1 MNLSRIIGQLRSS
14 WRSILVVHLLFTL
27 LGFILLTPLFG
38 LLLQSVLALSG
49 SAAVADQDIAYL
61 LLTPF
66 GATAGILLVSV
77 LLAITALELGAL
89 QMIALG
95 AQQSIVVSPV
105 AAARY
110 ALRKALPLLRLTL
123 SLTLRV
129 LVYLLPFLAAVAAVA
144 WLLLTEHDINYYLS
158 RRPPEFVLALVIGA
172 LLSLL
177 LLWLLG
183 RRLLGWCLALP
194 LVMTGDTPLAQAFK
208 VSEEITAEHRLSC
221 LWSLVGW
228 LLLAGLLSLI
238 PVLFLGVTTGWVVS
252 TFGAHLP
259 TLVVMLG
266 GIAAVWVM
274 LNVLVAALNLA
285 GFTLVIGG
293 LYHRLTPTPL
303 KRPLAAELQART
315 AVSVTALGGAITL
328 LLGAALAGLVG
339 LALLRDIQLEDEV
352 LVVAHRG
359 AAGAAPENTLAAVRK
374 ALDDGADWVEIDVQ
388 ETRDGEVVVMHDS
401 DFMKL
406 AGNPLKVWDGD
417 LAEIQ
422 QIDIGSWFDPAFAD
436 QRPPTLLDVLET
448 IRGRAKLVIELKYY
462 GHDQQLEQ
470 RVVEIVEAAGMAD
483 DVVVMSLKLAGVQK
497 LQALRPDWTAGLLAA
512 KSLGDLTRIDVDFL
526 AVNQSMAS
534 PAFIRRAHKA
544 GKRVFVWTI
553 NDGLSLSRWVSM
565 GVDGVITDEPA
576 LARNILAQRAQLSSA
591 ERLMLSAA
599 LFFGRPDVAKQ
610 YRDNSP

>member
-1 MNLSRIIGQLRSS
+1 M
-14 WRSILVVHLLFTL
+14 
-27 LGFILLTPLFG
+27 
-38 LLLQSVLALSG
+38 
-49 SAAVADQDIAYL
+49 
-61 LLTPF
+61 
-66 GATAGILLVSV
+66 
-77 LLAITALELGAL
+77 
-89 QMIALG
+89 
-95 AQQSIVVSPV
+95 
-105 AAARY
+105 
-110 ALRKALPLLRLTL
+110 
-123 SLTLRV
+123 
-129 LVYLLPFLAAVAAVA
+129 
-144 WLLLTEHDINYYLS
+144 
-158 RRPPEFVLALVIGA
+158 LALVIGA
-172 LLSLL
+172 LLALL
-177 LLWLLG
+177 LVWLLG

-194 LVMTGDTPLAQAFK
+194 LVMTGDTPPARAFK

-221 LWSLVGW
+221 LLALAGW
-228 LLLAGLLSLI
+228 LLLAVLLSLV
-238 PVLFLGVTTGWVVS
+238 PVLFLGTSTGWVVS
-252 TFGAHLP
+252 TLGAHLP

-274 LNVLVAALNLA
+274 LNVLVAALTLA
-285 GFTLVIGG
+285 AFALVIGS
-293 LYHRLTPTPL
+293 LYHRLTPTPM
-303 KRPLAAELQART
+303 KHPLAAELQART
-315 AVSVTALGGAITL
+315 AVTSPVLGGFAML

-388 ETRDGEVVVMHDS
+388 ETRDGEVLVMHDS

-462 GHDQQLEQ
+462 GHDEQLEQ
-470 RVVEIVEAAGMAD
+470 RVVDIVEAAGMAD

-576 LARNILAQRAQLSSA
+576 LARNILAQRAELSSV
-591 ERLMLSAA
+591 ERLILSAA